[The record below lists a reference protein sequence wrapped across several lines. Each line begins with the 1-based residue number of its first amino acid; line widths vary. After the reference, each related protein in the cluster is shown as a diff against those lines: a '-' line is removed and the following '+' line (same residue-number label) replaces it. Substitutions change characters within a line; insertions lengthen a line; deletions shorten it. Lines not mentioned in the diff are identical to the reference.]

1 MDLPFP
7 FLDHLNEQLSAA
19 GAPVAIDEVIPV
31 GGGSINDAYRLVTK
45 KGTYFLKTNRADR
58 YPSMFEAE
66 ADGLAHLRAPMA
78 IRVPELMVQGTF
90 ADLSFLVLEYV
101 PKGPKDDKFWRTFGT
116 QLATLHR
123 TSASHFG
130 LDRPNYIG
138 SLVQVNTQ
146 ENDWHSFLVQHRL
159 EPMVKMGRDNG
170 KLAAPIALR
179 CERLYGRIDG
189 LFPQEAPSL
198 LHGDLWQGN
207 FLCTEDG
214 APVLVDPAVYFGHR
228 EMDLAMTHLFGG
240 FVSAF
245 HIAYH
250 DAWPLEKG
258 WQERVEICQL
268 YPLLVHANLFAGNYV
283 QQVDAILK
291 RFV

>member
-1 MDLPFP
+1 MDLSVPL
-7 FLDHLNEQLSAA
+7 LDHLSEQLSAD
-19 GAPVAIDEVIPV
+19 GPPIAIDEAIPV

-45 KGTYFLKTNRADR
+45 AGNHFLKTNSADR
-58 YPSMFEAE
+58 YPNMFEAE
-66 ADGLAHLRAPMA
+66 ADGLTRLRAAMA
-78 IRVPELMVQGTF
+78 IRVPELIAHGSF
-90 ADLSFLVLEYV
+90 ADLSFLLLEFV
-101 PKGPKDDKFWRTFGT
+101 PKGPKDDEFWRAFGA
-116 QLATLHR
+116 QLAALHR
-123 TSASHFG
+123 TSAVQFG

-170 KLAAPIALR
+170 KLTAPIALR
-179 CERLYGRIDG
+179 CERLYGRIGG
-189 LFPQEAPSL
+189 LFPQESPSL

-214 APVLVDPAVYFGHR
+214 VPVLVDPAVYFGHR
-228 EMDLAMTHLFGG
+228 EMDLAMTRLFGG
-240 FVSAF
+240 FDSAF

-250 DAWPLEKG
+250 EAWPLENG
-258 WQERVEICQL
+258 WQERVELCQL
-268 YPLLVHANLFAGNYV
+268 YPLLVHANLFGGSYV
-283 QQVDAILK
+283 QQVDAVLK